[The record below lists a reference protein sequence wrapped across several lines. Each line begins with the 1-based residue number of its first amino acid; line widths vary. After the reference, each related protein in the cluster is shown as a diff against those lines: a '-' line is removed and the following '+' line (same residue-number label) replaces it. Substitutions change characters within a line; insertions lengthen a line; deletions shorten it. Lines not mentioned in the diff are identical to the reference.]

1 MPRPKKI
8 QPEAEAEAAPVSKYR
23 RKGVDALGNP
33 IKPQP
38 VGRPTLYTPEIAKE
52 IIDRLLNG
60 ESLVKIAEDE
70 RMPSRVTIYN
80 WMDRDPDFCTKC
92 ARAREGLAD
101 YLVDEIEK
109 LASSATKDNI
119 EVVKLQISV
128 AQWRAMKMA
137 PRQYGDR
144 RTTELT
150 GKDGGPIQTEAKVA
164 IDASNLDPDAR
175 EALRAAALAVLDK
188 G

>member
-1 MPRPKKI
+1 MPRPKKN
-8 QPEAEAEAAPVSKYR
+8 QPEAETASKYR

-33 IKPQP
+33 IKPKP
-38 VGRPTLYTPEIAKE
+38 VGRPTVHTPEIAKE

-60 ESLVKIAEDE
+60 ESLVRIAEDE
-70 RMPSRVTIYN
+70 RMPGRVTIYR
-80 WMDRDPDFCTKC
+80 WFDERPDFGTKC
-92 ARAREGLAD
+92 ARGREGLAD

-109 LASSATKDNI
+109 LARSATKDNI

-150 GKDGGPIQTEAKVA
+150 GKDGGPIQTESRVA
-164 IDASNLDPDAR
+164 IDASNLDPEAR
-175 EALRAAALAVLDK
+175 EALRAAALAALDK

>member
-1 MPRPKKI
+1 
-8 QPEAEAEAAPVSKYR
+8 
-23 RKGVDALGNP
+23 
-33 IKPQP
+33 
-38 VGRPTLYTPEIAKE
+38 
-52 IIDRLLNG
+52 
-60 ESLVKIAEDE
+60 
-70 RMPSRVTIYN
+70 MPSRVTIYN
-80 WMDRDPDFCTKC
+80 WMERDSDFCTKC

-109 LASSATKDNI
+109 LARSATKDNI

-150 GKDGGPIQTEAKVA
+150 GKDGGPIQTESRVA
-164 IDASNLDPDAR
+164 IDASNLDPEAR
-175 EALRAAALAVLDK
+175 EALRAAALAALDK

>member
-8 QPEAEAEAAPVSKYR
+8 QPEAEAAPVSKYR

-38 VGRPTLYTPEIAKE
+38 VGRPTVYTPEIAKE

-109 LASSATKDNI
+109 LARSATKDNI

-164 IDASNLDPDAR
+164 IDASKLDPDAR

>member
-1 MPRPKKI
+1 MPRAKKE
-8 QPEAEAEAAPVSKYR
+8 QPEAPPVSKYR

-33 IKPQP
+33 LKPQP
-38 VGRPTLYTPEIAKE
+38 VGRPTVYTPEIGKE
-52 IIDRLLNG
+52 IIDRLLSG

-137 PRQYGDR
+137 PR
-144 RTTELT
+144 
-150 GKDGGPIQTEAKVA
+150 P
-164 IDASNLDPDAR
+164 S
-175 EALRAAALAVLDK
+175 
-188 G
+188 

>member
-1 MPRPKKI
+1 MPRAKKE
-8 QPEAEAEAAPVSKYR
+8 QPEAAPPASKYR

-33 IKPQP
+33 LKPQP
-38 VGRPTLYTPEIAKE
+38 VGRPTLYTPEIAQE
-52 IIDRLLNG
+52 IIDRLLSG
-60 ESLVKIAEDE
+60 ESLVKIAEDD
-70 RMPSRVTIYN
+70 RMPGRVTIYR
-80 WMDRDPDFCTKC
+80 WFDEYPDFGTKC

-109 LASSATKDNI
+109 LARSATKDNI

-137 PRQYGDR
+137 PRQYGEKR
-144 RTTELT
+144 YQEVT
-150 GKDGGPIQTEAKVA
+150 GKDGGAIQTETRTT
-164 IDASNLDPDAR
+164 IDATQLDPEQRD
-175 EALRAAALAVLDK
+175 ALRAALLAAKVK